1 MARSIDDCSHFP
13 ASSRLCD
20 LHAVRIIAPLSWVR
34 LSELISQ
41 GKLGL
46 PHRLRNLADASCSDF
61 QLLRRFTLRVRCA
74 AAAAQPDT
82 VKPTSTTTLR
92 YIGCS
97 QDSESFSYPAR
108 EPRALNRPVAHP
120 LQTTKNDGL
129 SGLSYGRL
137 RQLPNRRRWHPQ
149 SARVS
154 AQSGNFTLLSPIR
167 TPSFVRLTGKAS
179 TPSSIIWMTFRKL
192 SAAAG

>member
-1 MARSIDDCSHFP
+1 MQTNG
-13 ASSRLCD
+13 
-20 LHAVRIIAPLSWVR
+20 VNLS
-34 LSELISQ
+34 
-41 GKLGL
+41 
-46 PHRLRNLADASCSDF
+46 
-61 QLLRRFTLRVRCA
+61 
-74 AAAAQPDT
+74 T
-82 VKPTSTTTLR
+82 VQPTSTTTLR

-97 QDSESFSYPAR
+97 QDSESFSSP
-108 EPRALNRPVAHP
+108 
-120 LQTTKNDGL
+120 
-129 SGLSYGRL
+129 GLSYGTL
-137 RQLPNRRRWHPQ
+137 RQLPNRWRWHPQ